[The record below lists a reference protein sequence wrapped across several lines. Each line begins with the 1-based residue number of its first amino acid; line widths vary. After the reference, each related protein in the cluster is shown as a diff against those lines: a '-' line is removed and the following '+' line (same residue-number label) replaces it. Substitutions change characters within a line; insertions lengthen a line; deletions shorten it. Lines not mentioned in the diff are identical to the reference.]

1 MCKTAY
7 SCIVTCTYCS
17 IFHTKHKPICLP
29 RLTMQMTSYIN
40 GGEGKP
46 LLKKILKIRIYFT
59 LWDRGREGKTEGEKH
74 RVVVS
79 CVLASNPGGRPD
91 WEPNWPPFDLLGG
104 RPTNWAPPVRPENT
118 FLRGESQ
125 PKRRKNDGIG
135 KWPSGNHHDDIWCRQ
150 ISSIGAKTPM
160 LQSLA
165 MGS

>member
-46 LLKKILKIRIYFT
+46 LFKKILKIRIYFT

-91 WEPNWPPFDLLGG
+91 WEPNWPPFDLREDA
-104 RPTNWAPPVRPENT
+104 RPTEPHR
-118 FLRGESQ
+118 
-125 PKRRKNDGIG
+125 
-135 KWPSGNHHDDIWCRQ
+135 SGR
-150 ISSIGAKTPM
+150 KTPSFEEKVNQNVERM
-160 LQSLA
+160 MELENDHQATITMTSDA
-165 MGS
+165 GKYHQ